1 MNSRQRCLAA
11 LAGERVDRVPVFPLL
26 MFFAQKRLG
35 VSYREFAT
43 HGHVMAEAQ
52 LNIRDTFGVDAITAC
67 SDAFRI
73 TADLG
78 ADMVFPEN
86 RTPFAAS
93 PLVVSG
99 GDLNRLARP
108 DPLDPKTRM
117 NDRVRATQE
126 MVSAVGDTCLVL
138 GWVDM
143 PFAEGCSVCG
153 VSELML
159 MLYDDPLLAHQLLEH
174 LTSIVIDFCLAQLE
188 VGAPMIG
195 AGDAAA
201 SLLSPKL
208 YREFALP
215 YERRV
220 CSAVHQA
227 GGMVKL
233 HICGNTTHI
242 LEDMAH
248 TEADLFN
255 VDHLVDFSAAR
266 RVYGE
271 AQVCFKGNLDP
282 VADMFQATP
291 EVCQARALDRIRMAV
306 GTRYMLSAGCE
317 VPGDTSDEVFRAFC
331 EAPQR
336 VTADLTPG
344 DRQNPHTGPDVAT
357 GMRH

>member
-11 LAGERVDRVPVFPLL
+11 LSGEPVDRVPVFPLL

-43 HGHVMAEAQ
+43 NGHVLAEAQ
-52 LNIRDTFGVDAITAC
+52 INIRDTFGVDAITAC

-86 RTPFAAS
+86 QTPFAAS
-93 PLVVSG
+93 PLVASR
-99 GDLNRLARP
+99 GDLDRLVRP
-108 DPLDPKTRM
+108 DPSNPKTRM

-126 MVSAVGDTCLVL
+126 MVGAVGDACLVL

-143 PFAEGCSVCG
+143 PFAEACSVCG
-153 VSELML
+153 VSEFML
-159 MLYDDPLLAHQLLEH
+159 MLYDDPLLAHQLLEY
-174 LTSIVIDFCLAQLE
+174 LTDIVIDFCLAQLE
-188 VGAPMIG
+188 VGTPMIG

-215 YERRV
+215 YEQRV
-220 CSAVHQA
+220 CAAVHKA

-242 LEDMAH
+242 LDDMVRS
-248 TEADLFN
+248 EADLFN
-255 VDHLVDFSAAR
+255 VDHLVDFSTAQ
-266 RVYGE
+266 RVY
-271 AQVCFKGNLDP
+271 ASAHVCFKGNLDP
-282 VADMFQATP
+282 VADMLQAVP
-291 EVCQARALDRIRMAV
+291 EVCQAQAVNCIQMAA
-306 GTRYMLSAGCE
+306 GPRYMLSAGCE
-317 VPGDTSDEVFRAFC
+317 VPADTSDEVFKAFC

-336 VTADLTPG
+336 FSTELASDNG
-344 DRQNPHTGPDVAT
+344 QHPDAT
-357 GMRH
+357 H

>member
-1 MNSRQRCLAA
+1 MNSKQRCLAA
-11 LAGERVDRVPVFPLL
+11 LSGEPVDRVPVFPLL

-43 HGHVMAEAQ
+43 NGHVMAEAQ
-52 LNIRDTFGVDAITAC
+52 LNIADTFDVDAITAC

-86 RTPFAAS
+86 QTPFAAS
-93 PLVVSG
+93 PPIASR

-108 DPLDPKTRM
+108 DPSDPKTRM

-126 MVSAVGDTCLVL
+126 MASAVGDTCLVL

-143 PFAEGCSVCG
+143 PFAEACSVCG
-153 VSELML
+153 VSSFMM
-159 MLYDDPLLAHQLLEH
+159 MLYDDPLLAHDILDY
-174 LTSIVIDFCLAQLE
+174 LTPIVIDFCLAQLE
-188 VGAPMIG
+188 VGSPMIG
-195 AGDAAA
+195 AGDAAS

-215 YERRV
+215 YEQRV

-227 GGMVKL
+227 GGMIKL

-242 LEDMAH
+242 LDDMVH
-248 TEADLFN
+248 TGADLFN
-255 VDHLVDFSAAR
+255 VDHLVDFSTVR
-266 RVYGE
+266 RVYGG

-282 VADMFQATP
+282 VADMLQAVP
-291 EVCQARALDRIRMAV
+291 EDCQAQALHCIRLAA

-317 VPGDTSDEVFRAFC
+317 VPGDTSEEVFKAFC

-336 VTADLTPG
+336 VTAELTPTDG
-344 DRQNPHTGPDVAT
+344 QNRHVAP
-357 GMRH
+357 